1 MALLLRGNELIA
13 TTALSAKVL
22 TRLVRMAVRRPLI
35 INGVELRSHDLERLA
50 EEARQT
56 AQPIW
61 LGTPDAAHLA
71 PSSTHDTNVDESSFT
86 IPGFLEDEPAEGMTA
101 PRSVQTHRQMVL
113 RHAEQ
118 KLSDVSSLSDFEVTQ
133 RLRGFL
139 KVEEERLRIAHRMAA
154 AGQRTAAARSFVL
167 DTFVTY
173 LFRAA
178 QQNGPGGGVNS
189 AASST
194 LDARM
199 GDCAVIALGGYG
211 RSDLAPF
218 SDLDL
223 LFLHTGGR
231 RSGASTR
238 ELIERVLHLLW
249 DSGLSIGQ
257 KVHTLDECLAAW
269 RTDPHFQTAMVNARL
284 VIGDEAL
291 FARLTTALE
300 QRRRKNPEALIAT
313 ARHERAE
320 RAKKFGDAIYLQ
332 EPNVKEGAGGMRDL
346 HTALWAAY
354 ARFGCRT
361 LDELRAAEH
370 ISEDERIRATQ
381 SYDFLARVRHEAHW
395 LAGRKTDRLALDL
408 QPHIAERFGY
418 RTSPH
423 LQASEQ
429 FMRDYYRRAR
439 ELHQFSEVLLARASE
454 RGERVLRW
462 FNRARR
468 EQLAESFSIK
478 NHELYFEGAPSLFTD
493 NPLLLFEAVSL
504 SQTANATF
512 SHELRDTIRQR
523 LTAVDRDFRAA
534 PAPARLF
541 REILNRRG
549 RVGGALRLMND
560 VGLLGRYL
568 PEFERISLL
577 IQHDLYHH
585 YTIDEH
591 TLRAIDVLDELAVG
605 GGAVNSH
612 DRTQTQLREALAE
625 IEDVAPLYLS
635 LLLHDLGKGRGRGHI
650 ARGTV
655 IAEHVC
661 RRLNLDEAE
670 AARIVLLVRHHVLM
684 AHVSQRR
691 DLSEPRLAADF
702 AREVGGLG
710 ALNMLL
716 LLTYAD
722 MSAVGPGVWSDWK
735 GALLCDLYRRAREY
749 FDGGETTVAVA
760 DEVAR
765 VKRQVLATLGNDETA
780 AQIIEHHFRLL
791 PERYARAANHETVL
805 MHLRLIEELQSAGTE
820 VISCHWLA
828 RADGTTGLSV
838 AGRDRRGLFA
848 DLAGALAAQ
857 GVEILSANLN
867 TRSDGIAVDN
877 FEIRDAATRQAVA
890 EHRRT
895 RIERELRAAV
905 SGSADVAALVERW
918 QTRNAPRRLKAFTA
932 RPRSAPRV
940 ECSNRIADATT
951 VVEVHAADE
960 PGLAYKI
967 ASVLAGFGVNI
978 VFARVATEKCD
989 AFDVFYVTGD
999 SGEKLSEAEASRLKA
1014 ALVKSLAAPTGG
1026 ADETESFT
1034 TYQSEVV
1041 AE

>member
-35 INGVELRSHDLERLA
+35 INGMELRSHDLERLA
-50 EEARQT
+50 EESRQT

-71 PSSTHDTNVDESSFT
+71 PSSVSRDTDADESSFT
-86 IPGFLEDEPAEGMTA
+86 IPTFLEDEPAEGIAA
-101 PRSVQTHRQMVL
+101 PRSVQTHRQMVR

-118 KLSDVSSLSDFEVTQ
+118 KLSDVSRLSDFEVTQ

-178 QQNGPGGGVNS
+178 QQTGPAAGGGGNS
-189 AASST
+189 AAPAT
-194 LDARM
+194 PAARAR
-199 GDCAVIALGGYG
+199 DCAVIALGGYG

-223 LFLHTGGR
+223 LFLHTGER

-249 DSGLSIGQ
+249 DSGLSVGQ

-269 RTDPHFQTAMVNARL
+269 RADPHFQTAMVNARL
-284 VIGDEAL
+284 VTGDEEL

-300 QRRRKNPEALIAT
+300 QRRRKNPEALIAS

-320 RAKKFGDAIYLQ
+320 RAKKFGAAIYLQ

-381 SYDFLARVRHEAHW
+381 SYDFLSRVRHEAHW

-408 QPHIAERFGY
+408 QPQIAERFGY

-439 ELHQFSEVLLARASE
+439 DLHQFSEVLLARASE

-468 EQLAESFSIK
+468 EQLAEAFSIK

-493 NPLLLFEAVSL
+493 NPLLLFEAVTL
-504 SQTANATF
+504 AQTANATF

-541 REILNRRG
+541 REILGRRG

-568 PEFERISLL
+568 PEFGRISLL

-591 TLRAIDVLDELAVG
+591 TLRAVDVLDELAVG
-605 GGAVNSH
+605 GGVVNSN
-612 DRTQTQLREALAE
+612 DRTHAQLREALAE
-625 IEDVAPLYLS
+625 VEDVAPLYLS
-635 LLLHDLGKGRGRGHI
+635 ILLHDLGKGRGRGHI

-702 AREVGGLG
+702 AREIGGLS

-735 GALLCDLYRRAREY
+735 GALLCDLYRRAREH
-749 FDGGETTVAVA
+749 FNGGETTVA
-760 DEVAR
+760 DEVAQ
-765 VKRQVLATLGNDETA
+765 VKRQVLAALGNDDTA
-780 AQIIEHHFRLL
+780 AQKIEQHFQLL
-791 PERYARAANHETVL
+791 PERYARAANPETVL
-805 MHLRLIEELQSAGTE
+805 MHLRLIDELQGARAE
-820 VISCHWLA
+820 VIACRWLA
-828 RADGTTGLSV
+828 RADGTTGLSI
-838 AGRDRRGLFA
+838 AARDRRRLFA

-867 TRSDGIAVDN
+867 TRRDGIAVDN

-890 EHRRT
+890 EHRRA

-905 SGSADVAALVERW
+905 AGSADVAALVERW
-918 QTRNAPRRLKAFTA
+918 RTRNAPRRLKAFTA

-940 ECSNRIADATT
+940 ECDNRIADATT

-989 AFDVFYVTGD
+989 AFDVFYVTDDG
-999 SGEKLSEAEASRLKA
+999 GEKLSEAEASRLKA
-1014 ALVKSLAAPTGG
+1014 ALVKSLAAPTG
-1026 ADETESFT
+1026 ADEAESFT